1 MGENE
6 LDDKQLGSASNTT
19 GGGAVHKPSEMGKH
33 GRLPG
38 ALTDEDAGS
47 VLSEN
52 SIPAVN
58 PAPAADA
65 ATDANAV
72 ADTAMNGTANTVD
85 SVAEFTESAI
95 EERRKQRENKRR
107 AGIVAAAIVA
117 GLLAIYLG
125 GAAWFSGHFMPNTV
139 IGGYE
144 VSGMSLD
151 ETAAMLDAA
160 SDSYQ
165 LSVEGE
171 GLKFK
176 VKSDD
181 TGLRIDSGKVAQ
193 KAIDANNFWA
203 WPVQMFGSNTQ
214 DLSDTMQVT
223 FDEKK
228 FDAFVG
234 KKVKKLNKTATD
246 PTPANIAYKKKQG
259 GFVIVPEELGTKLDK
274 DAVVNKVK
282 DAAKQ
287 MLPSVEIGEDELL
300 RPDLLADDKR
310 LAKAVDTADSLL
322 GVDIQLTLNGIE
334 WKKVG
339 SKQVAKWIKLGDDV
353 VPTLSND
360 AMHKWMEK
368 LAATVNTVGTQRTY
382 TTPRGETV
390 TISGGSYGWQVDYD
404 AFLAELQKAVKDH
417 TKGTLEVPC
426 AQYAASLPDKNGVD
440 FGSRYIDVNLSA
452 QHAVFYDGDKV
463 LWESDIITGSPD
475 GEHNTPQ
482 GVFMVNLKESPS
494 KLVGEMTPVEIT
506 TGKGKNKETT
516 IEMQPEYETV
526 VQYWMPFVG
535 NAVGFH
541 DATWQPGFGGSM
553 YMEGYGSHGCVNLP
567 YDAAEA
573 LYGIVTPGTPVIS
586 HG

>member
-6 LDDKQLGSASNTT
+6 LDDKQLGGASNTT
-19 GGGAVHKPSEMGKH
+19 EGRAVHKPSEMGKH
-33 GRLPG
+33 GRLSG
-38 ALTDEDAGS
+38 VLTDEDAAP
-47 VLSEN
+47 VLNER
-52 SIPAVN
+52 SIPAVS
-58 PAPAADA
+58 AVPAAD
-65 ATDANAV
+65 
-72 ADTAMNGTANTVD
+72 TAANTVD

-95 EERRKQRENKRR
+95 EEHRKQRENKRR
-107 AGIVAAAIVA
+107 AGIVAAAVVA

-144 VSGMSLD
+144 VSGMSVD
-151 ETAAMLDAA
+151 ETTAMLDEA

-165 LSVEGE
+165 LAVEGE

-214 DLSDTMQVT
+214 DLSDTMKVT
-223 FDEKK
+223 FDEEK
-228 FDAFVG
+228 FDTFVS
-234 KKVKKLNKTATD
+234 KKVKKLNKKATD

-259 GFVIVPEELGTKLDK
+259 GFVIVPEELGTKLDQ

-322 GVDIQLTLNGIE
+322 GVDIQLTLNGVE

-339 SKQVAKWIKLGDDV
+339 SKQVAKWIKLDDKV
-353 VPTLSND
+353 VP
-360 AMHKWMEK
+360 K
-368 LAATVNTVGTQRTY
+368 LEDKLMYEWLDKAVASVNTVGTQRTF

-390 TISGGSYGWQVDYD
+390 TISGGSYGWQVDYNQ
-404 AFLAELQKAVKDH
+404 FLADLQKAVNEH

-426 AQYAASLPDKNGVD
+426 SQYAASLPDKNGVD